1 MKIHKRDMY
10 AIVAGQY
17 GGDFLV
23 FTSDSPENGAY
34 KTIVLPDITIR
45 YIKEN
50 DVKQG
55 IKLGV
60 LDKVENIKR
69 FVFRDLLEQVK
80 IKEQKEL
87 EQRTETINEYH
98 DRREQFASQD
108 ILDSEKQ

>member
-10 AIVAGQY
+10 AVVAGQY

-23 FTSDSPENGAY
+23 FTSDNPEGGSY
-34 KTIVLPDITIR
+34 KTIVLPDIIIR
-45 YIKEN
+45 YIKEK
-50 DVKQG
+50 DIKQG
-55 IKLGV
+55 IKLGI

-87 EQRTETINEYH
+87 EQRTEAINEYY
-98 DRREQFASQD
+98 DRRQQFTSQD
-108 ILDSEKQ
+108 ILDSEK

>member
-10 AIVAGQY
+10 AVVAGQY

-23 FTSDSPENGAY
+23 FTSDNPERGSY
-34 KTIVLPDITIR
+34 KTIVLPDIIIR
-45 YIKEN
+45 YIKEK
-50 DVKQG
+50 DIKQG
-55 IKLGV
+55 IKLGI

-87 EQRTETINEYH
+87 EQRTEAINEYH
-98 DRREQFASQD
+98 DRRQQFTSQD
-108 ILDSEKQ
+108 ILDSEK